1 MARLV
6 APREAAQVEPGA
18 FAGDGAGEYRGHPDN
33 WAKQGAAAA
42 PNGGDPDGPAHAPV
56 DKDAPYDMPSIP
68 RAGATDADF
77 AAGTTVERVV
87 GHDEWRAL
95 VPEMVAV
102 CFEAAKRLL
111 KPWEQILEPPLS
123 ADYVAERIG
132 LGLEAHPPAGTYHL
146 LVSFDGIG
154 WEKGGGWTGLLGLAT
169 NGALDARMSGS
180 ATVAALVVVRARS
193 FAYSN
198 GIG

>member
-1 MARLV
+1 MGVSDDR
-6 APREAAQVEPGA
+6 PQREAAQVEPGA

-95 VPEMVAV
+95 VPEMVAACV
-102 CFEAAKRLL
+102 EINQCVGCGTATPSSRQCVDGVEVDAMI
-111 KPWEQILEPPLS
+111 QH
-123 ADYVAERIG
+123 ER
-132 LGLEAHPPAGTYHL
+132 A
-146 LVSFDGIG
+146 VKF
-154 WEKGGGWTGLLGLAT
+154 
-169 NGALDARMSGS
+169 
-180 ATVAALVVVRARS
+180 
-193 FAYSN
+193 
-198 GIG
+198 

>member
-1 MARLV
+1 MGVSDDR
-6 APREAAQVEPGA
+6 PQREAAQVEPGA

-95 VPEMVAV
+95 VPEMVRRLRGNQPVCRVRHRHAIEQAV
-102 CFEAAKRLL
+102 RR
-111 KPWEQILEPPLS
+111 W
-123 ADYVAERIG
+123 R
-132 LGLEAHPPAGTYHL
+132 
-146 LVSFDGIG
+146 
-154 WEKGGGWTGLLGLAT
+154 GG
-169 NGALDARMSGS
+169 
-180 ATVAALVVVRARS
+180 
-193 FAYSN
+193 
-198 GIG
+198 